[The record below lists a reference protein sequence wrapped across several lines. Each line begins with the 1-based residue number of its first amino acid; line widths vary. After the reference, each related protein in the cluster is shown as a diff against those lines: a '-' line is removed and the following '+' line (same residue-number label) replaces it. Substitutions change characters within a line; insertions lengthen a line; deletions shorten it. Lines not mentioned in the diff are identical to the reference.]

1 MNSAE
6 GNWAQAYHWV
16 CARRRHTPPNADI
29 WDLRFHWSHRNQAL
43 FDQVLAGRYRLS
55 PMRVH
60 RQAGRSWVQWSARD
74 ALILKWV
81 ALEVQ
86 QQLPLHRRCTHVR
99 GHGGRQVLVEIAQA
113 VSSGDYPFVY
123 RTDIRGYY
131 RHIRKEQVAALIR
144 RHLGDPVH
152 IGLIEQYL
160 HYSVEDAGEFHT
172 PRYGI
177 CRGCA
182 LSPLIGATLLH
193 HVDSDLAGRSGI
205 LYVRYMDDFLLL
217 SHKRWPLRRA
227 IARLQGYFAE
237 GGFSVHPGKTQL
249 GRTARGFDWL
259 GAWFTPDGVGIAPRA
274 LHNHRERRARL
285 YEQAIARGLGKAEA
299 LERVRV
305 YEERWE
311 RWRYHAREKLE

>member
-1 MNSAE
+1 MNSALS
-6 GNWAQAYHWV
+6 NWQQAYHWA
-16 CARRRHTPPNADI
+16 CARRRHAPPNADI
-29 WDLRFHWSHRNQAL
+29 WDLRFHWPQQGPGVFSE
-43 FDQVLAGRYRLS
+43 VLAGRYRLS
-55 PMRVH
+55 PMRVQ
-60 RQAGRSWVQWSARD
+60 RSAGRSWVQWSARD
-74 ALILKWV
+74 ALVLKWV

-86 QQLPLHRRCTHVR
+86 GLLPLHHRCTHVR
-99 GHGGRQVLVEIAQA
+99 GHGGRQVLAEIGQA
-113 VSSGDYPFVY
+113 VASGDYPFVY

-131 RHIRKEQVAALIR
+131 RHIRKEQVVALIR
-144 RHLGDPVH
+144 RHLGNPVH

-217 SHKRWPLRRA
+217 SRRRWPLRRA

-249 GRTARGFDWL
+249 GRTAKGFDWL

-285 YEQAIARGLGKAEA
+285 YERAIARGLGRAEA

-305 YEERWE
+305 YEARWE
-311 RWRYHAREKLE
+311 RCWSQE